1 MRARDDC
8 MARASIEDRLAIEDL
23 FVRYAAALD
32 EGDVEGVVGCFTEDG
47 WLDSSIV
54 GRHQGRERLREFAE
68 GIAESKRRGAQ
79 FRHAVSNFRIDV
91 SGDRGRARC
100 YLLDFATVSGKCE
113 LLSSGEY
120 DCELEKVGGEWLFA
134 SRIVRMDR
142 SFSIP

>member
-1 MRARDDC
+1 MTKP
-8 MARASIEDRLAIEDL
+8 SIEDRLAIEDL

-32 EGDVEGVVGCFTEDG
+32 EGDVEGVVRCFAEGG
-47 WLDSSIV
+47 WLDSPIV
-54 GRHQGRERLREFAE
+54 GRHQGKARLREFAE
-68 GIAESKRRGAQ
+68 SIAASKRGGAQ

-100 YLLDFATVSGKCE
+100 YLLDFATVAGKCE

-120 DCELEKVGGEWLFA
+120 DCELRRIDGEWLFA

-142 SFSIP
+142 MFSIP